1 MRIGINGLGRIGRKL
16 LKTCIE
22 RGNIEVVSIN
32 EQANNETIVHL
43 LKYDSIHGRF
53 SGNISTSENG
63 IIING
68 KLINVTHHSN
78 IDEIDWSNPKVDAV
92 VECTGMFL
100 DMKSAQT
107 HLQNGAHRV
116 ILSAPPKDPSIK
128 SIVLGVNDDLIDKN
142 DKIISNASCTTNSA
156 APLLKVLD
164 DLWRVKSAF
173 ISTVHSYTGDQRLT
187 DSPHN
192 DLRRARAAALSIIP
206 TTTGAAKALTK
217 IFPKLEGN
225 IGGGGIRVPVPDG
238 SLTDITVI
246 LESKPTTQQ
255 VNDAFYRA
263 ANNSLKGIIEYTNDP
278 IVSSDV
284 IGNPHSVIYD
294 SLLTTVVG
302 PMVKVVGWY
311 DNEVGYSNRLYELL
325 LKMHTI

>member
-22 RGNIEVVSIN
+22 RGDIEVVSIN
-32 EQANNETIVHL
+32 EQANNETIAHL

>member
-22 RGNIEVVSIN
+22 RGDIDVVSIN
-32 EQANNETIVHL
+32 EQANNDTIAHL

-53 SGNISTSENG
+53 SGKISTTENG

-78 IDEIDWSNPKVDAV
+78 IDEIDWNNPKVDAV

-107 HLQNGAHRV
+107 HLQNGASRV

-164 DLWRVKSAF
+164 DLWKVKSAF

-246 LESKPTTQQ
+246 LESKPSTQE
-255 VNDAFYRA
+255 VNEAFYRA